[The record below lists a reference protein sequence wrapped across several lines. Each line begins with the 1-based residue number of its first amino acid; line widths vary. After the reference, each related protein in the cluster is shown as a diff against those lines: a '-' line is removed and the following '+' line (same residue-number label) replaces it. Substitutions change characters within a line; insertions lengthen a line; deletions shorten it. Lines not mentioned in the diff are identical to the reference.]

1 MTLGLKYLGD
11 RLVGRLRAD
20 LPHSLITAAG
30 FILVTAM
37 VAAVVH
43 LLALAGRANLW
54 LLRVLAWSLLSLGIL
69 ELYSFRQDC
78 LQRHW
83 RRLVAL
89 WQEQSMWSQATVI
102 LMGLTA
108 LGFWLSSLGPPTDAD
123 SLDYHLGVPLEILRW
138 GGALPRPDWL
148 HAQLV
153 GLGESL
159 NMLGLAGGTDIWGA
173 SLQFAGLVV
182 AVVAISSLGTTTDD
196 KMLASIGVLACPVVA
211 FLVPNQKPMMLPVAA
226 TTIAMILLSLR
237 FRTMDLP
244 TLTLAWGCAFFAMA
258 CKYSFLFSGVVVLGA
273 GLIAAQRSRM
283 LGRAVGVVL
292 GAYLVLLFPVHLQ
305 NLLFYGDPIS
315 PFLERY
321 KSGGDRLVVAFA
333 EMLRAY
339 SDFGGGFFPFPVN
352 LLLPQSIGSLT
363 TVLGLG
369 PLLLWVGLQ
378 GSKNPG
384 APRILISGALLVC
397 ASTLALGQVTA
408 RFFFEPY
415 LWVVAAAIPVAW
427 TPYKRIGFR
436 ILTGQLLVVA
446 MIAIFG
452 AAILFPGAWTGSLR
466 DMVMTRYAYGYA
478 ETRWLDRVLPPDAVV
493 ATQFNC
499 MALMPRPSFNGT
511 ILDYANMDD
520 PRVRHRMMALLQA
533 SHVNAWVDGWPISE
547 KIMKLIGPER
557 LVPLAGPRQ
566 FNLAVRNPWNQVP
579 EMVMVYGVNLAPGGS
594 ENPINRKLDGVNRSL
609 KMQELQRR
617 GVPMVKH
624 PAKSLGRP

>member
-43 LLALAGRANLW
+43 LLALAGGANLW
-54 LLRVLAWSLLSLGIL
+54 LLRVLAWFLLSLGIL

-83 RRLVAL
+83 RRLVVL

-148 HAQLV
+148 HARLV

-196 KMLASIGVLACPVVA
+196 KMLATIGVLACPVVA

-237 FRTMDLP
+237 FWTMDLP

-273 GLIAAQRSRM
+273 GLIAARRSRM
-283 LGRAVGVVL
+283 LWRAVGVAL

-315 PFLERY
+315 PFLERF
-321 KSGGDRLVVAFA
+321 KPGGDRLIVAFA

-363 TVLGLG
+363 TILGLG

-384 APRILISGALLVC
+384 APRILISGALL
-397 ASTLALGQVTA
+397 AGAGTLALGQVTA

-415 LWVVAAAIPVAW
+415 LWVLAAAIPAAW
-427 TPYKRIGFR
+427 SPYKRLVFR
-436 ILTGQLLVVA
+436 ILTGQLLLVA
-446 MIAIFG
+446 VIASFG

-466 DMVMTRYAYGYA
+466 DRVMTRSAYGYA
-478 ETRWLDRVLPPDAVV
+478 ETRWLNEVLPPDAVV
-493 ATQFNC
+493 ATQFRY
-499 MALMPRPSFNGT
+499 MALMSRPSFNGT
-511 ILDYANMDD
+511 ILYYANLDD
-520 PRVRHRMMALLQA
+520 PRVCHRMMALLQA
-533 SHVNAWVDGWPISE
+533 SRVNAWLSNWPISE
-547 KIMKLIGPER
+547 EILKLIGPEH

-566 FNLAVRNPWNQVP
+566 FNLAVRNPWNRVP
-579 EMVMVYGVNLAPGGS
+579 VMVMVYGVHLAPRGRG
-594 ENPINRKLDGVNRSL
+594 NP
-609 KMQELQRR
+609 
-617 GVPMVKH
+617 
-624 PAKSLGRP
+624 